1 MKLRPHRL
9 AACAL
14 YLTTATGLAQPLP
27 ADQMARHHQA
37 LLALC
42 PAQPEPDGASS
53 LPIDVRHLGTA
64 GPRVLLI
71 HGGVQGSLGGGPATF
86 TRQDALAESSW
97 RVDSVSRPGFGPS
110 PSRGPDDMDKDAVWI
125 AKMFGGGTNVI
136 AHSWGAAEALL
147 AAARRPAQVQS
158 LILVEPALQNLLA
171 GDPVLRDD
179 PVARSAADKFRQI
192 ALSAN
197 TPGEYSVGFAASVAG
212 AKPALDP
219 NSETAEFAGCAL
231 LRANMATASEMR
243 AAAETVAREDIP
255 VLVITGGWSPF
266 FDAVGEAAARA
277 TQGRHVIVKSPGH
290 MVQLE
295 SSADFNATVE
305 AFMLEADVQ
314 RPAK

>member
-42 PAQPEPDGASS
+42 TAQPEPDGASS

-125 AKMFGGGTNVI
+125 AKMLGGGTNVI

-158 LILVEPALQNLLA
+158 LILVEPALQSKHSPRTAVLTRA
-171 GDPVLRDD
+171 G
-179 PVARSAADKFRQI
+179 
-192 ALSAN
+192 
-197 TPGEYSVGFAASVAG
+197 
-212 AKPALDP
+212 
-219 NSETAEFAGCAL
+219 
-231 LRANMATASEMR
+231 
-243 AAAETVAREDIP
+243 
-255 VLVITGGWSPF
+255 
-266 FDAVGEAAARA
+266 
-277 TQGRHVIVKSPGH
+277 
-290 MVQLE
+290 
-295 SSADFNATVE
+295 
-305 AFMLEADVQ
+305 
-314 RPAK
+314 